1 MYSFSYLEPV
11 CCSMSSSNCCFQTTG
26 SYHITVVIRTRNR
39 LTLLIVSSL
48 QKSCQTAFKDL
59 SIRMPNTIAQV
70 LGSSD
75 GTSLYNRCYRLN
87 CVPPG
92 FICSSPDFRNGR
104 CISEYDCIWSCC
116 CPVTQLCLTLCD
128 PMDCTYKA
136 PLSLEFSRQEYW
148 SGLPFPSPGG
158 CLGRP
163 YK

>member
-1 MYSFSYLEPV
+1 MTYSFSYLEPV
-11 CCSMSSSNCCFQTTG
+11 CCSMSSSNSCFQTTG

-104 CISEYDCIWSCC
+104 CISEYDCILKLLLFSHSVVSDSLR
-116 CPVTQLCLTLCD
+116 PRGLYPPGSSVHEILQARILKSVD
-128 PMDCTYKA
+128 PN
-136 PLSLEFSRQEYW
+136 PL
-148 SGLPFPSPGG
+148 
-158 CLGRP
+158 
-163 YK
+163 